1 VIVDFLITG
10 QGICGTWLGYYLL
23 KENKSIVVFDKRNT
37 QSASNVAGGMIN
49 PVTGRRVV
57 TTWMADELMPFVF
70 DEYKELSEAFD
81 AQFIHQKNM
90 LVFPTAPDL
99 QNAFKARMEE
109 QNSYIQPLTIDKQQ
123 LQSYFNFPFD
133 VFEIS
138 PSYVVD
144 MRALLKNYRQ
154 YLSDKNIL
162 FDEVFDESQIIFHDD
177 FVEYKNIKARK
188 IIYANGTQS
197 SNSKYW
203 KNLPFVQNK
212 GQALIV
218 EIDGLPLSHT
228 YKFGHLTL
236 IPLKENLWW
245 FGSSNELSFETTEPT
260 EDFKQ
265 KTIVTLQSVL
275 KISFTIKEQWSS
287 LRPATV
293 ERRPFVG
300 IHPVQKQIGI
310 LNGMGSKGCS
320 LAPWFAKELAE
331 NLINKK
337 PFNALAD
344 VQRFSR
350 MLGRS

>member
-1 VIVDFLITG
+1 MIIDFIIAG
-10 QGICGTWLGYYLL
+10 QGICGTWLSYYLL
-23 KENKSIVVFDKRNT
+23 KENKSIVVFDKKNN

-57 TTWMADELMPFVF
+57 TTWMADELMPFVLN
-70 DEYKELSEAFD
+70 EYNEISKAFN
-81 AQFIHQKNM
+81 AEFIHQKNM

-109 QNSYIQPLTIDKQQ
+109 QNSYIQQLTLSKQQ

-138 PSYVVD
+138 PCHVVD

-154 YLSDKNIL
+154 FLNDKHIL
-162 FDEVFDESQIIFHDD
+162 FDKIFDESQIIFHDD

-188 IIYANGTQS
+188 IIYADGTQS

-218 EIDGLPLSHT
+218 EINDLPLSHT

-236 IPLKENLWW
+236 IPMHENLWW
-245 FGSSNELSFETTEPT
+245 FGSSNELTFQTTEPT

-265 KTIVTLQSVL
+265 RTTASLQSIL
-275 KISFTIKEQWSS
+275 KIPFTIKEHLSS

-300 IHPVQKQIGI
+300 VHPVQKQIAI

-337 PFNALAD
+337 PIDTLAD

-350 MLGRS
+350 MLSRN